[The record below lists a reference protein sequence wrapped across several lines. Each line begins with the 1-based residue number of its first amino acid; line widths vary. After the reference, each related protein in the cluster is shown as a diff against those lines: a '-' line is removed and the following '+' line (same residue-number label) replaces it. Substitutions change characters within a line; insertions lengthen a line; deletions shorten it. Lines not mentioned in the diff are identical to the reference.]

1 MAQLLNYINTNIMG
15 VIEIDS
21 KTAKITERG
30 YTEEELLQA
39 ERINSILQEIP
50 YEQKVVDLIREKY
63 TIDEEL
69 AIHRQ
74 KETKPNEFE
83 IYFNYCEE
91 CKLKAKE

>member
-1 MAQLLNYINTNIMG
+1 MKS
-15 VIEIDS
+15 IEYNSI
-21 KTAKITERG
+21 TGEITEREL
-30 YTEEELLQA
+30 TKEELIVIN
-39 ERINSILQEIP
+39 EINSIIAEFP
-50 YEQKVVDLIREKY
+50 YEQKVGDLIREKY

-69 AIHRQ
+69 AIQRQ